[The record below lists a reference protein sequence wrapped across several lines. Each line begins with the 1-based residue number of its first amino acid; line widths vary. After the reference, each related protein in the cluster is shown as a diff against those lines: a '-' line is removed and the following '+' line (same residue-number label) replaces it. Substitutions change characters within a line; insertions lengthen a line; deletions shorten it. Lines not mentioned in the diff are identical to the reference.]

1 MTAPDLPKGNDLFL
15 RGLEK
20 AALYLLTNRPL
31 DGGFMT
37 LSCEV
42 TLLHVAGPGAPEEPT
57 KVRICLCLE
66 DELAEIGR
74 VRAA

>member
-1 MTAPDLPKGNDLFL
+1 MTTPDLPHASDLFL

-20 AALYLLTNRPL
+20 AALYLLTTHPG

-42 TLLHVAGPGAPEEPT
+42 TLLRGDGPGAPEEPT